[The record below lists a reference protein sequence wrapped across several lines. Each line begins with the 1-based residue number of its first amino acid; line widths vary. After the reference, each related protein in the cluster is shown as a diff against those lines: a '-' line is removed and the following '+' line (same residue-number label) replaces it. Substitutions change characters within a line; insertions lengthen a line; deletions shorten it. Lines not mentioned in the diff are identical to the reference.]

1 MAVRCV
7 NVGQLLPQ
15 LQRLVPPFSPSK
27 HKGQAGKVAVV
38 GGCQE
43 YTGAPYFASYSA
55 LLVGADLSHVFC
67 EASAAPV
74 IKAYSPELIVHP
86 YLRDS
91 VSDADGDAA
100 GADAIKGWL
109 PRFNAVVVG
118 PGLGRDPALLAAARA
133 VVHECKEAALPLV
146 LDADGVGL
154 VVECP
159 ELVKGYPQ
167 AVLTPNVNEFRRLAA
182 ALGVET
188 GDPLSDAEATSS
200 VAAALAGPA
209 LLRKGRTDLIC
220 QGDTVLECDEPGSL
234 RRCGGQGDVL
244 AGTLATFLAWAHAS
258 GPDGKAAGGE
268 EPAVLAAAAACLVT
282 RRAAAAAFAKHHRAM
297 RASCVMEELGPVMSA
312 TFGDD

>member
-1 MAVRCV
+1 M
-7 NVGQLLPQ
+7 Q
-15 LQRLVPPFSPSK
+15 
-27 HKGQAGKVAVV
+27 GQAGKVAVV

-55 LLVGADLSHVFC
+55 LLVSPGSRLRHDPGGSPARGSPATTAYPFPDLRSLSDPLQVGADLSHVFC

-74 IKAYSPELIVHP
+74 IKGYSPELIVHP

-167 AVLTPNVNEFRRLAA
+167 VRTPQPYPCF
-182 ALGVET
+182 
-188 GDPLSDAEATSS
+188 
-200 VAAALAGPA
+200 
-209 LLRKGRTDLIC
+209 
-220 QGDTVLECDEPGSL
+220 GDTTSNFPPCFANLWL
-234 RRCGGQGDVL
+234 RLKSR
-244 AGTLATFLAWAHAS
+244 S
-258 GPDGKAAGGE
+258 
-268 EPAVLAAAAACLVT
+268 
-282 RRAAAAAFAKHHRAM
+282 
-297 RASCVMEELGPVMSA
+297 
-312 TFGDD
+312 